1 MATLKEDKNL
11 PQEEASLEE
20 VKNGIAEDGKGSD
33 E

>member
-1 MATLKEDKNL
+1 MTTFKEDTSLSK
-11 PQEEASLEE
+11 EEASLEE